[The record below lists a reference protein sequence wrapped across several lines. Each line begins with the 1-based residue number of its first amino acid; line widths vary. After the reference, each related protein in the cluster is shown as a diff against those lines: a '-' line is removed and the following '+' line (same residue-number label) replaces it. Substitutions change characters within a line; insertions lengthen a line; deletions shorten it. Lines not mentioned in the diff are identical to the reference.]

1 MSKYNFVVIF
11 LVITIVVLGGCGLQK
26 KQAEKTA
33 VGKSTVS
40 ETSQPKTGDGAV
52 TIGHFVF
59 EPKEVVINAG
69 TTVAWTHDDNV
80 AHSIISPGLFESEVL
95 QRGDKFSF
103 KFDKPGEYSYYCGLH
118 PSMTGKIIV
127 K

>member
-1 MSKYNFVVIF
+1 MSKRNFAVMF
-11 LVITIVVLGGCGLQK
+11 LAIGLVVLSGCSLQK
-26 KQAEKTA
+26 KPIEKTNTA
-33 VGKSTVS
+33 GEV
-40 ETSQPKTGDGAV
+40 SQPKIGDAEA

-59 EPKEVVINAG
+59 EPKEIVINAG
-69 TTVAWTHDDNV
+69 ATVVWTHDDNV

-95 QRGDKFSF
+95 QRGSKFSF

-118 PSMTGKIIV
+118 PSMTGKIMV